1 MPDRGQDQPSDPVER
16 VASSSHV
23 VSRPLAIALAGI
35 LLLVAAAVI
44 WIVLA
49 QAQDTI
55 GGRGIILPESGLA
68 EVRAPRA
75 GEVAEL
81 LVAPGS
87 IVAKGQRVARID
99 LRANGWDYAT
109 SPVAGQIADVP
120 TGEGVTVGTDDALM
134 FVVPKASKLVLIA
147 YLPAGEA
154 KSVTP
159 GMDALI
165 SPQYVASAQY
175 GDMEGVVVG
184 VGLAPA
190 TSGRLLGLLGE
201 NPSLVKYFM
210 DAGPVLEIR
219 IRPKPDSTS
228 PSGFKWT
235 FGNGPPGRITAGTLA
250 DVSVVLDT
258 QPVLD
263 QVTK

>member
-1 MPDRGQDQPSDPVER
+1 MPDREQGQPSDPVAR
-16 VASSSHV
+16 VASRSQV
-23 VSRPLAIALAGI
+23 VSRPLGIALAGI
-35 LLLVAAAVI
+35 LMLVAAAVV

-49 QAQDTI
+49 QAQDTVT
-55 GGRGIILPESGLA
+55 GRGIILPQSGLA

-75 GEVAEL
+75 GEVGDL

-99 LRANGWDYAT
+99 LPSNGSEYAT
-109 SPVAGQIADVP
+109 SPVAGQVADVP
-120 TGEGVTVGTDDALM
+120 SGEGMTVGTDDALM
-134 FVVPKASKLVLIA
+134 FVVPSASKLLLVA

-154 KSVTP
+154 KSVRL
-159 GMDALI
+159 GMEALI

-175 GDMEGVVVG
+175 GDIEGVVVG

-201 NPSLVKYFM
+201 NASLVKYFM

-219 IRPKPDSTS
+219 ISPKPDSNS
-228 PSGFKWT
+228 PTGFKWT

-250 DVSVVLDT
+250 DVSVVLNA
-258 QPVLD
+258 QPALK
-263 QVTK
+263 QVIK